1 MCYSFSQTYTNEM
14 RSYLFVPGHNQK
26 LLDSAARSDADVLI
40 LDLEDSVPEGYK
52 DQARIKICSFVCG
65 KPIFVRIKNNFDL
78 AYINFVT
85 IIIPKATA
93 KEIEKYSY
101 CGSNL
106 IPLIETTQGIFEAYE
121 ICKSPNVVAVA
132 FGGEDFKADLQG
144 TDYHTARAIVAMAAR
159 AAGIE
164 PIDTVHTDVNNLG
177 DLEKHLKVSKS
188 LGYRAMLCLHPKE
201 LPLVHKYFTPSVQEI
216 EQAKEMIRLSEQAA
230 KEGKGVAVIDGV
242 FIGPPMIRAAR
253 KLLNNRYE
261 KIIDNN

>member
-1 MCYSFSQTYTNEM
+1 M

-40 LDLEDSVPEGYK
+40 LDLEDSVPEGYQ
-52 DQARIKICSFVCG
+52 DQAGELIG
-65 KPIFVRIKNNFDL
+65 KFKCNKPVYKPVYVRIDSWHDL
-78 AYINFVT
+78 AYINEANG
-85 IIIPKATA
+85 IMIPKATV
-93 KEIEKYSY
+93 KEIKIYASRY
-101 CGSNL
+101 TKL
-106 IPLIETTQGIFEAYE
+106 IPLIETTQGIMEAYK

-201 LPLVHKYFTPSVQEI
+201 LSLVHKYFTPSVQEI

-230 KEGKGVAVIDGV
+230 KQGKGVAVIDGV